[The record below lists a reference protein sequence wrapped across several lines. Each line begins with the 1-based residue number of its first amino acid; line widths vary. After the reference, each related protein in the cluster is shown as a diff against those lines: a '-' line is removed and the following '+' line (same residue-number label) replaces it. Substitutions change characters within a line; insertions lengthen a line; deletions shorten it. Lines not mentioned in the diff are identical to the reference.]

1 MNAPIAKPRG
11 KSLVWRILHFPP
23 MTLIVA
29 IGVMLGASVV
39 ATSLAAVV
47 GARSDSHWAIVGGSL
62 VAAVFMIAYIGF
74 GRLVEHR
81 RMTDLA
87 LKGALV
93 ELLIGLAIGT
103 VLFCAVVGVIALL
116 GGYRV
121 VGTQPADVLYPI
133 IGLSIVSGVT
143 EEIMLRGLFFRII
156 EGWLGSWVALVLSAA
171 LFGALHLGNP
181 NATLVAGG
189 AIAIEAGVMLAAIYM
204 VTRRLWAA
212 IGLHA
217 AWNFTQGGIFGIP
230 VSGTDVQGVLVPR
243 ISGPILL
250 TGGDFGAEASLPA
263 MLICTAFGIAL
274 LVIASRRGQVI
285 KPYWARGAA
294 DGVGVGADADAGD
307 ALSAGAGAQS

>member
-1 MNAPIAKPRG
+1 MDDNATKPRG
-11 KSLVWRILHFPP
+11 KSLVWRIIHFPP
-23 MTLIVA
+23 MTLVVA
-29 IGVMLGASVV
+29 FGVMAGASVI
-39 ATSLAAVV
+39 ATGLAAAV
-47 GARSDSHWAIVGGSL
+47 GARSNGQWAIIGGSI
-62 VAAVFMIAYIGF
+62 VAAVFMLAYIGF

-81 RMTDLA
+81 QLSDVS

-93 ELLIGLAIGT
+93 ELLAGLAIGAL
-103 VLFCAVVGVIALL
+103 LFSLVVAVIALL
-116 GGYRV
+116 GGYQV
-121 VGTQPADVLYPI
+121 VGTRPASVLYPI

-156 EGWLGSWVALVLSAA
+156 ENWLGSWVALALSAA

-217 AWNFTQGGIFGIP
+217 AWNFTQGGVYGIP
-230 VSGTDVQGVLVPR
+230 VSGFDVQGLLVPR
-243 ISGPILL
+243 ITGSELL

-274 LVIASRRGQVI
+274 LVIAARRGQVI
-285 KPYWARGAA
+285 QPYWRR
-294 DGVGVGADADAGD
+294 
-307 ALSAGAGAQS
+307 

>member
-1 MNAPIAKPRG
+1 MVDIATKPRG
-11 KSLVWRILHFPP
+11 KSLVWRIIHFPP
-23 MTLIVA
+23 MTLVVA
-29 IGVMLGASVV
+29 FGVMAGASVI
-39 ATSLAAVV
+39 ATGLAAAV
-47 GARSDSHWAIVGGSL
+47 GARSNGQWAIIGGSI
-62 VAAVFMIAYIGF
+62 VAAVFMLAYIGF

-81 RMTDLA
+81 QLSDVS

-93 ELLIGLAIGT
+93 ELLAGLAIGAL
-103 VLFCAVVGVIALL
+103 LFSLVVAVIALL
-116 GGYRV
+116 GGYQV
-121 VGTQPADVLYPI
+121 VGTRPASVLYPI

-156 EGWLGSWVALVLSAA
+156 ENWLGSWVALALSAA

-217 AWNFTQGGIFGIP
+217 AWNFTQGGVFGIP
-230 VSGTDVQGVLVPR
+230 VSGFDVQGLLVPR
-243 ISGPILL
+243 VTGPELL

-274 LVIASRRGQVI
+274 LVIAVRRGQV
-285 KPYWARGAA
+285 KQPYWRR
-294 DGVGVGADADAGD
+294 
-307 ALSAGAGAQS
+307 

>member
-1 MNAPIAKPRG
+1 MDDIATKPRG
-11 KSLVWRILHFPP
+11 KSLVWRIIHFPP
-23 MTLIVA
+23 MTLVVA
-29 IGVMLGASVV
+29 LGVMAGASVI
-39 ATSLAAVV
+39 ATGLAAAV
-47 GARSDSHWAIVGGSL
+47 GARSNGQWAIIGGSI
-62 VAAVFMIAYIGF
+62 VAAVFMLAYIGF

-81 RMTDLA
+81 KLSDVS

-93 ELLIGLAIGT
+93 ELLAGLAIGAL
-103 VLFCAVVGVIALL
+103 LFSLVVAVIALL
-116 GGYRV
+116 GGYQV
-121 VGTQPADVLYPI
+121 VGTRPASVLYPI

-156 EGWLGSWVALVLSAA
+156 ENWLGSWVALVLSAA

-181 NATLVAGG
+181 NASLVAGG

-217 AWNFTQGGIFGIP
+217 AWNFTQGGVYGIP
-230 VSGTDVQGVLVPR
+230 VSGFDVQGLLVPR
-243 ISGPILL
+243 ITGSELL

-274 LVIASRRGQVI
+274 LVIAARRGQVI
-285 KPYWARGAA
+285 QPYWRR
-294 DGVGVGADADAGD
+294 
-307 ALSAGAGAQS
+307 

>member
-1 MNAPIAKPRG
+1 MDDIATKPRG
-11 KSLVWRILHFPP
+11 KSLVWRIIHFPP
-23 MTLIVA
+23 MTLVVA
-29 IGVMLGASVV
+29 FGVMAGASVI
-39 ATSLAAVV
+39 ATGLAAAV
-47 GARSDSHWAIVGGSL
+47 GARSNGQWAIIGGSI
-62 VAAVFMIAYIGF
+62 VAAVFMLAYIGF

-81 RMTDLA
+81 QLSDVS

-93 ELLIGLAIGT
+93 ELLAGLAIGAL
-103 VLFCAVVGVIALL
+103 LFSSVVAVIALL
-116 GGYRV
+116 GGYQV
-121 VGTQPADVLYPI
+121 VGTRPASVLYPI

-156 EGWLGSWVALVLSAA
+156 ENWLGSWVALALSAA

-217 AWNFTQGGIFGIP
+217 AWNFTQGGVFGIP
-230 VSGTDVQGVLVPR
+230 VSGFDVQGLLVPR
-243 ISGPILL
+243 ITGPELL

-274 LVIASRRGQVI
+274 LVIAARRGQVMQ
-285 KPYWARGAA
+285 PYWRR
-294 DGVGVGADADAGD
+294 
-307 ALSAGAGAQS
+307 

>member
-1 MNAPIAKPRG
+1 MDDIATKPRG
-11 KSLVWRILHFPP
+11 KSLVWRIIHFPP
-23 MTLIVA
+23 MTLVVA
-29 IGVMLGASVV
+29 FGVMAGASVI
-39 ATSLAAVV
+39 ATGLAAAV
-47 GARSDSHWAIVGGSL
+47 GARSNGQWAIIGGSI
-62 VAAVFMIAYIGF
+62 VAGVFMLAYIGF

-81 RMTDLA
+81 QLSDVS

-93 ELLIGLAIGT
+93 ELLAGLAIGAL
-103 VLFCAVVGVIALL
+103 LFSLVVAVIALL
-116 GGYRV
+116 GGYQV
-121 VGTQPADVLYPI
+121 VGTRPASVLYPI

-156 EGWLGSWVALVLSAA
+156 ENWLGSWVALALSAA

-217 AWNFTQGGIFGIP
+217 AWNFTQGGVFGIP
-230 VSGTDVQGVLVPR
+230 VSGFDVQGLLVPR
-243 ISGPILL
+243 IAGPELL

-274 LVIASRRGQVI
+274 LVIAVRRGQVMQ
-285 KPYWARGAA
+285 PYWRR
-294 DGVGVGADADAGD
+294 
-307 ALSAGAGAQS
+307 

>member
-1 MNAPIAKPRG
+1 MDDIATKPRG
-11 KSLVWRILHFPP
+11 KSLVWRIIHFPP
-23 MTLIVA
+23 MTLVVA
-29 IGVMLGASVV
+29 LGVMAGASVI
-39 ATSLAAVV
+39 ATGLAAAV
-47 GARSDSHWAIVGGSL
+47 GARSNGQWAIIGGSI
-62 VAAVFMIAYIGF
+62 VAAVFMLAYIGF

-81 RMTDLA
+81 QLSDVS
-87 LKGALV
+87 LKGAPV
-93 ELLIGLAIGT
+93 ELLAGLAIGAL
-103 VLFCAVVGVIALL
+103 LFSLVVAVIALL
-116 GGYRV
+116 GGYQV
-121 VGTQPADVLYPI
+121 VGTRPASVLYPI

-156 EGWLGSWVALVLSAA
+156 ENWLGSWVALVLSAA

-217 AWNFTQGGIFGIP
+217 AWNFTQGGVFGIP
-230 VSGTDVQGVLVPR
+230 VSGFDVQGLLVPR
-243 ISGPILL
+243 ITGPELL

-274 LVIASRRGQVI
+274 LVIAARRGQVI
-285 KPYWARGAA
+285 QPYWRR
-294 DGVGVGADADAGD
+294 
-307 ALSAGAGAQS
+307 

>member
-1 MNAPIAKPRG
+1 MDDIATKPRG
-11 KSLVWRILHFPP
+11 KSLVWRIIHFPP
-23 MTLIVA
+23 MTLVVA
-29 IGVMLGASVV
+29 FGVMAGASVI
-39 ATSLAAVV
+39 ATGLAAAV
-47 GARSDSHWAIVGGSL
+47 GARSNGQWAIIGGSI
-62 VAAVFMIAYIGF
+62 VAAVFMLAYIGF

-81 RMTDLA
+81 QLSDVS

-93 ELLIGLAIGT
+93 ELLAGLAIGAL
-103 VLFCAVVGVIALL
+103 LFSLVVAVIALL
-116 GGYRV
+116 GGYQV
-121 VGTQPADVLYPI
+121 VGTRPASVLYPI

-156 EGWLGSWVALVLSAA
+156 ENWLGSWVALVLSAA

-217 AWNFTQGGIFGIP
+217 AWNFTQGGVFGIP
-230 VSGTDVQGVLVPR
+230 VSGFDVQGLLVPR
-243 ISGPILL
+243 ITGPELL

-274 LVIASRRGQVI
+274 LVIAARRGQV
-285 KPYWARGAA
+285 KQPYWRR
-294 DGVGVGADADAGD
+294 
-307 ALSAGAGAQS
+307 

>member
-1 MNAPIAKPRG
+1 MDDIATKPRG
-11 KSLVWRILHFPP
+11 KSLVWRIIHFPP
-23 MTLIVA
+23 MTLVVA
-29 IGVMLGASVV
+29 FGVMAGASVI
-39 ATSLAAVV
+39 ATGLAAAV
-47 GARSDSHWAIVGGSL
+47 GARSNGQWAIIGGSI
-62 VAAVFMIAYIGF
+62 VAAVFMLAYIGF

-81 RMTDLA
+81 QLSDVS

-93 ELLIGLAIGT
+93 ELLAGLAIGAL
-103 VLFCAVVGVIALL
+103 LFSLVVAVIALL
-116 GGYRV
+116 GGYQV
-121 VGTQPADVLYPI
+121 VGTRPASVLYPI

-156 EGWLGSWVALVLSAA
+156 ENWLGSWVALALSAA

-217 AWNFTQGGIFGIP
+217 AWNFTQGGVFGIP
-230 VSGTDVQGVLVPR
+230 VSGFDVQGLLVPR
-243 ISGPILL
+243 ITGPELL

-274 LVIASRRGQVI
+274 LVIAARRGQVI
-285 KPYWARGAA
+285 QPYWRR
-294 DGVGVGADADAGD
+294 
-307 ALSAGAGAQS
+307 

>member
-1 MNAPIAKPRG
+1 MDDIATKPRG
-11 KSLVWRILHFPP
+11 KSLVWRIIHFPP
-23 MTLIVA
+23 MTLVVA
-29 IGVMLGASVV
+29 FGVMAGASVI
-39 ATSLAAVV
+39 ATGLAAAV
-47 GARSDSHWAIVGGSL
+47 GARSNGQWAIIGGSI
-62 VAAVFMIAYIGF
+62 VAAVFMLAYIGF

-81 RMTDLA
+81 QLSDVS

-93 ELLIGLAIGT
+93 ELLAGLAIGAL
-103 VLFCAVVGVIALL
+103 LFSLVVAVIALL
-116 GGYRV
+116 GGYQV
-121 VGTQPADVLYPI
+121 VGTRPASVLYPI

-156 EGWLGSWVALVLSAA
+156 ENWLGSWVALVLSAA

-212 IGLHA
+212 IGVHA
-217 AWNFTQGGIFGIP
+217 AWNFTQGGVYGIP
-230 VSGTDVQGVLVPR
+230 VSGFDVQGLLVPR
-243 ISGPILL
+243 ITGPELL

-274 LVIASRRGQVI
+274 LVIAARRGQV
-285 KPYWARGAA
+285 KQPYWRR
-294 DGVGVGADADAGD
+294 
-307 ALSAGAGAQS
+307 

>member
-1 MNAPIAKPRG
+1 MVDIATKPRG
-11 KSLVWRILHFPP
+11 KSLVWRIIHFPP
-23 MTLIVA
+23 MTLVVA
-29 IGVMLGASVV
+29 FGVMAGASVI
-39 ATSLAAVV
+39 ATGLAAAV
-47 GARSDSHWAIVGGSL
+47 GARSNGQWAIIGGSI
-62 VAAVFMIAYIGF
+62 VAAVFMLAYIGF

-81 RMTDLA
+81 QLSDVS

-93 ELLIGLAIGT
+93 ELLAGLAIGAL
-103 VLFCAVVGVIALL
+103 LFSLVVAVIALL
-116 GGYRV
+116 GGYQV
-121 VGTQPADVLYPI
+121 VGTRPASVLYPI

-156 EGWLGSWVALVLSAA
+156 ENWLGSWVALALSAA

-217 AWNFTQGGIFGIP
+217 AWNFTQGGVFGIP
-230 VSGTDVQGVLVPR
+230 VSGFDVQGLLVPR
-243 ISGPILL
+243 ITGSELL

-274 LVIASRRGQVI
+274 LVIAVRRGQV
-285 KPYWARGAA
+285 KQPYWRR
-294 DGVGVGADADAGD
+294 
-307 ALSAGAGAQS
+307 

>member
-1 MNAPIAKPRG
+1 MDDIATKPRG
-11 KSLVWRILHFPP
+11 KSLVWRIIHFPP
-23 MTLIVA
+23 MTLVVA
-29 IGVMLGASVV
+29 FGVMAGASVI
-39 ATSLAAVV
+39 ATGLAAAV
-47 GARSDSHWAIVGGSL
+47 GARSNGQWAIIGGSI
-62 VAAVFMIAYIGF
+62 VAAVFMLAYIGF

-81 RMTDLA
+81 QLSDVS

-93 ELLIGLAIGT
+93 ELLAGLAIGAL
-103 VLFCAVVGVIALL
+103 LFSLVVAVIALL
-116 GGYRV
+116 GGYQV
-121 VGTQPADVLYPI
+121 VGTRPASVLYPI

-156 EGWLGSWVALVLSAA
+156 ENWLGSWVALVLSAA

-212 IGLHA
+212 IGVHV
-217 AWNFTQGGIFGIP
+217 AWNFTQGGVYGIP
-230 VSGTDVQGVLVPR
+230 VSGFDVQGLLVPR
-243 ISGPILL
+243 ITGPELL

-274 LVIASRRGQVI
+274 LVIAARRGQV
-285 KPYWARGAA
+285 KQPYWRR
-294 DGVGVGADADAGD
+294 
-307 ALSAGAGAQS
+307 

>member
-1 MNAPIAKPRG
+1 MVDNATKPRG
-11 KSLVWRILHFPP
+11 KSLVWRIIHFPP
-23 MTLIVA
+23 MTLVVA
-29 IGVMLGASVV
+29 FGVMAGASVI
-39 ATSLAAVV
+39 ATGLAAAV
-47 GARSDSHWAIVGGSL
+47 GARSNGQWAIIGGSI
-62 VAAVFMIAYIGF
+62 VAAVFMLAYIGF

-81 RMTDLA
+81 QLSDVS

-93 ELLIGLAIGT
+93 ELLAGLAIGAL
-103 VLFCAVVGVIALL
+103 LFSLVVAVIALL
-116 GGYRV
+116 GGYQV
-121 VGTQPADVLYPI
+121 VGTRPASVLYPI

-156 EGWLGSWVALVLSAA
+156 ENWLGSWVGLALSAA

-181 NATLVAGG
+181 NATLVAGS

-217 AWNFTQGGIFGIP
+217 AWNFTQGGVFGIP
-230 VSGTDVQGVLVPR
+230 VSGFDVQGLLVPR
-243 ISGPILL
+243 ITGPELL

-274 LVIASRRGQVI
+274 LVIAARRGQVI
-285 KPYWARGAA
+285 QPYWRR
-294 DGVGVGADADAGD
+294 
-307 ALSAGAGAQS
+307 

>member
-1 MNAPIAKPRG
+1 MVDIATKPRG
-11 KSLVWRILHFPP
+11 KSLVWRIIHFPP
-23 MTLIVA
+23 MTLVVA
-29 IGVMLGASVV
+29 FGVMAGASVI
-39 ATSLAAVV
+39 ATGLAAAV
-47 GARSDSHWAIVGGSL
+47 GARSNGQWAIIGGSI
-62 VAAVFMIAYIGF
+62 VAAVFMLAYIGF

-81 RMTDLA
+81 QLSDVSLR
-87 LKGALV
+87 GALV
-93 ELLIGLAIGT
+93 ELLAGLAIGAL
-103 VLFCAVVGVIALL
+103 LFSLVVAVIALL
-116 GGYRV
+116 GGYQV
-121 VGTQPADVLYPI
+121 IGTRPASVLYPI

-156 EGWLGSWVALVLSAA
+156 ENWLGSWVALALSAA

-217 AWNFTQGGIFGIP
+217 AWNFTQGGVFGIP
-230 VSGTDVQGVLVPR
+230 VSGFDVQGLLVPR
-243 ISGPILL
+243 ITGSELL

-274 LVIASRRGQVI
+274 LVIAARRGQV
-285 KPYWARGAA
+285 KQPYWRR
-294 DGVGVGADADAGD
+294 
-307 ALSAGAGAQS
+307 

>member
-1 MNAPIAKPRG
+1 MVDIATKPRG
-11 KSLVWRILHFPP
+11 KSLVWQIIHFPP
-23 MTLIVA
+23 MTLVVA
-29 IGVMLGASVV
+29 FGVMAGASVI
-39 ATSLAAVV
+39 ATGLAAAV
-47 GARSDSHWAIVGGSL
+47 GARSNGQWAIIGGSI
-62 VAAVFMIAYIGF
+62 VAAVFMLAYIGF

-81 RMTDLA
+81 QLSDVS

-93 ELLIGLAIGT
+93 ELLAGLAIGAL
-103 VLFCAVVGVIALL
+103 LFSLVVAVIALL
-116 GGYRV
+116 GGYQV
-121 VGTQPADVLYPI
+121 VGTRPASVLYPI

-156 EGWLGSWVALVLSAA
+156 ENWLGSWVALALSAA

-189 AIAIEAGVMLAAIYM
+189 AIAIGAGVMLAAIYM

-217 AWNFTQGGIFGIP
+217 AWNFTQGGVFGIP
-230 VSGTDVQGVLVPR
+230 VSGFDVQGLLVPR
-243 ISGPILL
+243 ITGSELL

-274 LVIASRRGQVI
+274 LVIAVRRGQV
-285 KPYWARGAA
+285 KQPYWRR
-294 DGVGVGADADAGD
+294 
-307 ALSAGAGAQS
+307 

>member
-1 MNAPIAKPRG
+1 MVDNATKPRG
-11 KSLVWRILHFPP
+11 KSLVWRIIHFPP
-23 MTLIVA
+23 MTLVVA
-29 IGVMLGASVV
+29 FGVMAGASVI
-39 ATSLAAVV
+39 ATGLAAAV
-47 GARSDSHWAIVGGSL
+47 GARSNGQWAIIGGSI
-62 VAAVFMIAYIGF
+62 VAAVFMLAYIGF

-81 RMTDLA
+81 QLSDVS

-93 ELLIGLAIGT
+93 ELLAGLAIGAL
-103 VLFCAVVGVIALL
+103 LFSLVVAVIALL
-116 GGYRV
+116 GGYQV
-121 VGTQPADVLYPI
+121 VGTRPASVLYPI

-156 EGWLGSWVALVLSAA
+156 ENWLGSWVALALSAA

-217 AWNFTQGGIFGIP
+217 AWNFTQGGVFGIP
-230 VSGTDVQGVLVPR
+230 VSGFDVQGLLVPR
-243 ISGPILL
+243 ITGPELL

-274 LVIASRRGQVI
+274 LVIAARRGQVI
-285 KPYWARGAA
+285 QPYWRR
-294 DGVGVGADADAGD
+294 
-307 ALSAGAGAQS
+307 

>member
-1 MNAPIAKPRG
+1 MDDIATKPRG
-11 KSLVWRILHFPP
+11 KSLVWRIIHFPP
-23 MTLIVA
+23 MTLVVA
-29 IGVMLGASVV
+29 LGVMAGASVI
-39 ATSLAAVV
+39 ATGLAAAV
-47 GARSDSHWAIVGGSL
+47 GARSNGQWAIIGGSI
-62 VAAVFMIAYIGF
+62 VAAVFMLAYIGF

-81 RMTDLA
+81 KLSDVS

-93 ELLIGLAIGT
+93 ELVAGLAIGAL
-103 VLFCAVVGVIALL
+103 LFSLVVAVIALL
-116 GGYRV
+116 GGYQV
-121 VGTQPADVLYPI
+121 VGTRPASVLYPI

-156 EGWLGSWVALVLSAA
+156 ENWLGSWVALALSAA

-217 AWNFTQGGIFGIP
+217 AWNFTQGGVFGIP
-230 VSGTDVQGVLVPR
+230 VSGFDVQGLLVPR
-243 ISGPILL
+243 ITGPELL

-274 LVIASRRGQVI
+274 LVIAARRGQVMQ
-285 KPYWARGAA
+285 PYWRR
-294 DGVGVGADADAGD
+294 
-307 ALSAGAGAQS
+307 

>member
-1 MNAPIAKPRG
+1 MDDIATKPRG
-11 KSLVWRILHFPP
+11 KSLVWRIIHFPT
-23 MTLIVA
+23 MTLVVA
-29 IGVMLGASVV
+29 FGVMAGASVI
-39 ATSLAAVV
+39 ATGLAAAV
-47 GARSDSHWAIVGGSL
+47 GARSNGQWAIIGGSI
-62 VAAVFMIAYIGF
+62 VAAVFMLAYIGF

-81 RMTDLA
+81 QLSDVS

-93 ELLIGLAIGT
+93 ELLAGLAIGAL
-103 VLFCAVVGVIALL
+103 LFSLVVAVIALL
-116 GGYRV
+116 GGYQV
-121 VGTQPADVLYPI
+121 VGTRPASVLYPI

-156 EGWLGSWVALVLSAA
+156 ENWLGSWVGLALSAA

-217 AWNFTQGGIFGIP
+217 AWNFTQGGVFGIP
-230 VSGTDVQGVLVPR
+230 VSGFDVQGLLVPR
-243 ISGPILL
+243 ITGSELL

-274 LVIASRRGQVI
+274 LVIAARRGQVI
-285 KPYWARGAA
+285 QPYWRR
-294 DGVGVGADADAGD
+294 
-307 ALSAGAGAQS
+307 

>member
-1 MNAPIAKPRG
+1 MNPSIAKPRG
-11 KSLVWRILHFPP
+11 KTLLWRILHFPLI
-23 MTLIVA
+23 TLVVA
-29 IGVMLGASVV
+29 IGVMMGASIV

-47 GARSDSHWAIVGGSL
+47 GARSDSNWAIVGGSL
-62 VAAVFMIAYIGF
+62 VAGVFVIAYIGF
-74 GRLVEHR
+74 GRFFEHR
-81 RMTDLA
+81 RVTDLA
-87 LKGALV
+87 LKGAAL
-93 ELLIGLAIGT
+93 ELLMGLAIGAG
-103 VLFCAVVGVIALL
+103 LFCAVVGVIALL
-116 GGYRV
+116 GGYQV
-121 VGTQPADVLYPI
+121 IGTQPADVLYPI
-133 IGLSIVSGVT
+133 IGISIVSGVT

-230 VSGTDVQGVLVPR
+230 VSGTDVQGILVPR
-243 ISGPILL
+243 ISGPELL

-263 MLICTAFGIAL
+263 MLICTAFGIGL
-274 LVIASRRGQVI
+274 LMLASRRGQVI
-285 KPYWARGAA
+285 KPYWARRGSTAA
-294 DGVGVGADADAGD
+294 GEDVA
-307 ALSAGAGAQS
+307 AGASSGAGVQS